1 MMAIAVITAPTVEPI
16 SLAEAKRQ
24 CVVEHDL
31 DDALLTLLVSVAREH
46 GESLTRRS
54 WAPQTLELTLTGFP
68 SSASYIEL
76 PYGPV
81 SGLLSIKYLVAN
93 DDTEYTFDTSKLR
106 FDFSRLL
113 GRTILKAGETWPT
126 GAVEV
131 RVRYTAG
138 WAAAEFPS
146 VLKQWSLVKIA
157 SLYSQ
162 RENLVVGPQMLTVM
176 ELTRNFADALLD
188 RYTVLEG

>member
-1 MMAIAVITAPTVEPI
+1 MAIAVITAPTVEPI

-31 DDALLTLLVSVAREH
+31 DDALLTLLISVAREH

-176 ELTRNFADALLD
+176 ELTRNFADSLLD

>member
-1 MMAIAVITAPTVEPI
+1 MAIAVITAPVAEPV

-31 DDALLTLLVSVAREH
+31 DDDLLTLLISVAREH

-54 WAPQTLELTLTGFP
+54 WAPQTLELTLDRFP
-68 SSASYIEL
+68 TNSAYIEL

-81 SGLLSIKYLVAN
+81 SGLLSIKYMVAN

-113 GRTILKAGETWPT
+113 GRTMLKAGESWPT
-126 GAVEV
+126 DAVEV

-138 WAAAEFPS
+138 WAITEFPS
-146 VLKQWSLVKIA
+146 TLKQWALVKIA

-176 ELTRNFADALLD
+176 ELTRNFADSLLD

>member
-16 SLAEAKRQ
+16 SLVEAKRQ

-31 DDALLTLLVSVAREH
+31 DDALLTLLISVAREH

-146 VLKQWSLVKIA
+146 VLKQWALVKIA

-176 ELTRNFADALLD
+176 ELTRNFADSLLD

>member
-1 MMAIAVITAPTVEPI
+1 MAIAVITAPVAEPV

-31 DDALLTLLVSVAREH
+31 DDDLLTLLISVAREH

-54 WAPQTLELTLTGFP
+54 WAPQTLELTLDRFP
-68 SSASYIEL
+68 TNSAYIEL

-81 SGLLSIKYLVAN
+81 SGLLSIKYMVAN

-113 GRTILKAGETWPT
+113 GRTMLKAGETWPT
-126 GAVEV
+126 DAVEV

-138 WAAAEFPS
+138 WAITEFPS
-146 VLKQWSLVKIA
+146 TLKQWALVKIA

-176 ELTRNFADALLD
+176 ELTRNFADSLLD

>member
-1 MMAIAVITAPTVEPI
+1 MAIAVIKAPVSEPV

-31 DDALLTLLVSVAREH
+31 DDDLLTLLISVAREH

-54 WAPQTLELTLTGFP
+54 WAPQTIELTLDRFQTN
-68 SSASYIEL
+68 SSYIEL

-81 SGLLSIKYLVAN
+81 SGLLSIKYMVAN
-93 DDTEYTFDTSKLR
+93 DDTEYTFDTTKLR

-113 GRTILKAGETWPT
+113 GRTMLKAGETWPT
-126 GAVEV
+126 DAVEV

-138 WAAAEFPS
+138 WAIAEFPS
-146 VLKQWSLVKIA
+146 TLKQWALVKIA
-157 SLYSQ
+157 SLYGQ

-176 ELTRNFADALLD
+176 ELTRNFADSLLD

>member
-1 MMAIAVITAPTVEPI
+1 MAIAVITAPTGEPV

-31 DDALLTLLVSVAREH
+31 DDDLLTLLISVAREH
-46 GESLTRRS
+46 GEALTRRS
-54 WAPQTLELTLTGFP
+54 WAPQTLELTLDRFP
-68 SSASYIEL
+68 TKSSYIEL

-81 SGLLSIKYLVAN
+81 SGLLSIKYMVAN
-93 DDTEYTFDTSKLR
+93 DDTEYAFDKAKLR

-113 GRTILKAGETWPT
+113 GRTMLKAGEAWPT
-126 GAVEV
+126 DAVEV
-131 RVRYTAG
+131 RVSYTAG

-146 VLKQWSLVKIA
+146 ALKQWALVKIA

-162 RENLVVGPQMLTVM
+162 RENLVVGPHMLTVM
-176 ELTRNFADALLD
+176 ELTRNFADSLLD

>member
-1 MMAIAVITAPTVEPI
+1 MAIAVITAPTVEPI

-31 DDALLTLLVSVAREH
+31 DDALLTLLISVAREH

-113 GRTILKAGETWPT
+113 GRTIRTAGETWPT

>member
-1 MMAIAVITAPTVEPI
+1 MPIAVITAPTVEPV

-31 DDALLTLLVSVAREH
+31 DNDLLTLLISVAREH

-54 WAPQTLELTLTGFP
+54 WAPQTLELTLDRFP
-68 SSASYIEL
+68 TSSTYIEL

-81 SGLLSIKYLVAN
+81 SGLLSIKYMVAN

-113 GRTILKAGETWPT
+113 GRTMLKAGETWPT
-126 GAVEV
+126 DAVEV

-138 WAAAEFPS
+138 WAIAEFPPT
-146 VLKQWSLVKIA
+146 LKQWALVKIA

-176 ELTRNFADALLD
+176 ELTRNFADSLLD

>member
-1 MMAIAVITAPTVEPI
+1 MAIAVITAPTVEPI
-16 SLAEAKRQ
+16 SLTEAKRQ
-24 CVVEHDL
+24 CVVEHEL

-54 WAPQTLELTLTGFP
+54 WTPQTLELTLTGFP

>member
-1 MMAIAVITAPTVEPI
+1 MAIAVITAPVAEPV

-31 DDALLTLLVSVAREH
+31 DDDLLTLLISVAREH

-54 WAPQTLELTLTGFP
+54 WAPQTLELTLDRFP
-68 SSASYIEL
+68 TNSAYIEL

-81 SGLLSIKYLVAN
+81 SGLLSIKYMVAN

-113 GRTILKAGETWPT
+113 GRTMLKAGETWPT
-126 GAVEV
+126 DAVEV
-131 RVRYTAG
+131 RVRYTAR
-138 WAAAEFPS
+138 WSITEFPS
-146 VLKQWSLVKIA
+146 TLKQWALVKIA

-176 ELTRNFADALLD
+176 ELTRNFADSLLD

>member
-1 MMAIAVITAPTVEPI
+1 MAIAVITAPTVEPI

-31 DDALLTLLVSVAREH
+31 DDALLTLLISVAREH

-93 DDTEYTFDTSKLR
+93 DDTEYTFDTSNLR

-162 RENLVVGPQMLTVM
+162 RENQVVGPQMLTVM

>member
-1 MMAIAVITAPTVEPI
+1 MAIAVITAPTVEPI

-31 DDALLTLLVSVAREH
+31 DDALLTLLISVAREH

-106 FDFSRLL
+106 FDFSLLL

>member
-1 MMAIAVITAPTVEPI
+1 MMAITVITAPTVEPI

-31 DDALLTLLVSVAREH
+31 DDDLLTLLVSVAREH

-54 WAPQTLELTLTGFP
+54 WAPQTLELTLDSFP

-93 DDTEYTFDTSKLR
+93 ADTEYTFDTSKLR

-131 RVRYTAG
+131 RIRYTAG

>member
-1 MMAIAVITAPTVEPI
+1 MAIAVITAPTVEPI

-31 DDALLTLLVSVAREH
+31 DDALLTLLISVAREH

-106 FDFSRLL
+106 FDFSLLL

-162 RENLVVGPQMLTVM
+162 RENLVVGPHMLTVM

>member
-1 MMAIAVITAPTVEPI
+1 MTIAVITAPVAEPV

-31 DDALLTLLVSVAREH
+31 DDDLLTLLISVAREH

-54 WAPQTLELTLTGFP
+54 WAPQTLELTLDRFP
-68 SSASYIEL
+68 TNSSYIEL

-81 SGLLSIKYLVAN
+81 SGLLSIKYMVAN

-113 GRTILKAGETWPT
+113 GRTMLKAGEAWPT
-126 GAVEV
+126 DAVEV

-138 WAAAEFPS
+138 WAVAEFPS
-146 VLKQWSLVKIA
+146 TLKQWALVKIA

-176 ELTRNFADALLD
+176 ELTRNFADSLLD

>member
-16 SLAEAKRQ
+16 SLVEAKRQ

-31 DDALLTLLVSVAREH
+31 DDALLTLLISVAREH

>member
-1 MMAIAVITAPTVEPI
+1 MAIAVITAPVAEPV

-31 DDALLTLLVSVAREH
+31 DDDLLTLLISVAREH

-54 WAPQTLELTLTGFP
+54 WAPQTLELTLDRFP
-68 SSASYIEL
+68 TNSAYIEL

-81 SGLLSIKYLVAN
+81 SGLLSIKYMVAN

-113 GRTILKAGETWPT
+113 GRTMLKAGETWPT
-126 GAVEV
+126 DAVEV

-138 WAAAEFPS
+138 WAIAEFPPT
-146 VLKQWSLVKIA
+146 LKQWALVKIA

-176 ELTRNFADALLD
+176 ELTRNFADSLLD

>member
-1 MMAIAVITAPTVEPI
+1 MAIAVITAPVAEPV

-31 DDALLTLLVSVAREH
+31 DDDLLTLLISVAREH

-54 WAPQTLELTLTGFP
+54 WAPQTLELTLDRFP
-68 SSASYIEL
+68 TSSTYIEL

-81 SGLLSIKYLVAN
+81 SGLLSIKYMVAN

-113 GRTILKAGETWPT
+113 GRTMLKAGETWPT
-126 GAVEV
+126 DAVEV

-138 WAAAEFPS
+138 WAIAEFPPT
-146 VLKQWSLVKIA
+146 LKQWALVKIA

-176 ELTRNFADALLD
+176 ELTRNFADSLLD
-188 RYTVLEG
+188 PYTVLEG

>member
-31 DDALLTLLVSVAREH
+31 DDALLTLLISVAREH

-54 WAPQTLELTLTGFP
+54 WAPQTLELTLTSFP
-68 SSASYIEL
+68 SSAAYIEL

-113 GRTILKAGETWPT
+113 GRAILKAGETWPT

>member
-1 MMAIAVITAPTVEPI
+1 MDIAVITAPVAEPI

-24 CVVEHDL
+24 CVVEHDI
-31 DDALLTLLVSVAREH
+31 DDDLLTLLISVAREH

-54 WAPQTLELTLTGFP
+54 WAPQTLELTLDSFP
-68 SSASYIEL
+68 TSHACIEL

-81 SGLLSIKYLVAN
+81 SGLLSIKYMVAN
-93 DDTEYTFDTSKLR
+93 DDTEYAFDTSKLR

-113 GRTILKAGETWPT
+113 GRTLLKAGETWPT
-126 GAVEV
+126 DAVEV

-138 WAAAEFPS
+138 WALNEFPPT
-146 VLKQWSLVKIA
+146 LKQWALVKIA

-176 ELTRNFADALLD
+176 ELTRNFADSLLD

>member
-1 MMAIAVITAPTVEPI
+1 MAIAVITAPVAEPV

-31 DDALLTLLVSVAREH
+31 DDDLLTLLISVAREH

-54 WAPQTLELTLTGFP
+54 WAPQTLELTLDRFP
-68 SSASYIEL
+68 TNSAYIEM

-81 SGLLSIKYLVAN
+81 SGLLSIKYMVAN

-113 GRTILKAGETWPT
+113 GRTMLKAGETWPT
-126 GAVEV
+126 DAVEV

-138 WAAAEFPS
+138 WAITEFPS
-146 VLKQWSLVKIA
+146 TLKQWALVKIA

-176 ELTRNFADALLD
+176 ELTRNFADSLLD

>member
-1 MMAIAVITAPTVEPI
+1 MAIAVITAPTVEPI

-31 DDALLTLLVSVAREH
+31 DDALLTLLISVAREH